1 MVFTIANGVTKDILV
16 GDFVVTNQNFTPTS
30 MSAAGVLVTGF
41 DDNGLDLQVMMLDR
55 VTHTNLSASQV
66 LAVWRPV

>member
-1 MVFTIANGVTKDILV
+1 MIFTIANGVTKDILV
-16 GDFVVTNQNFTPTS
+16 GDFVVTNQNYSPTT
-30 MSAAGVLVTGF
+30 MSAAGCLVTGF
-41 DDNGLDLQVMMLDR
+41 DDNGVDLQVVLLDR